1 MQFCSLGNISSHK
14 NVQNQIEFIVWNFGF
29 WVIIARL
36 VTNCYCEKL
45 FLSLFLFRVFL
56 CCCCNKVIFVLMF
69 GTQYYF
75 FCSMFYAENWIVVRV
90 KLTMRFLWRCN
101 FAIWLCSQDVTV
113 KMYMVFLYILVF
125 AFCMFKTVKVSVTAE
140 RNWGDVN
147 LLGRVGLWLMLRKMC
162 CYYKHS
168 EDMIRIV
175 DVGLFWHNLWRLHC
189 LCYIFLTWDMFA
201 LSLFVLR

>member
-1 MQFCSLGNISSHK
+1 MSKIKFNLLFGILVSA
-14 NVQNQIEFIVWNFGF
+14 IV
-29 WVIIARL
+29 ARL
-36 VTNCYCEKL
+36 VTNGYCEKL

-147 LLGRVGLWLMLRKMC
+147 LLGRVGLRLMLRKNVLLLQAFRRHDQDSWC
-162 CYYKHS
+162 
-168 EDMIRIV
+168 RIV
-175 DVGLFWHNLWRLHC
+175 LTQLVTVALLVLHFSYMRHVC
-189 LCYIFLTWDMFA
+189 F
-201 LSLFVLR
+201 

>member
-1 MQFCSLGNISSHK
+1 MYWCS
-14 NVQNQIEFIVWNFGF
+14 V
-29 WVIIARL
+29 
-36 VTNCYCEKL
+36 
-45 FLSLFLFRVFL
+45 LSI
-56 CCCCNKVIFVLMF
+56 IFVR
-69 GTQYYF
+69 
-75 FCSMFYAENWIVVRV
+75 CSASRTELLWGSNSQCD
-90 KLTMRFLWRCN
+90 FLWRCN

-147 LLGRVGLWLMLRKMC
+147 LLSRVGLWLVLRKMC
-162 CYYKHS
+162 SFYKHS

-175 DVGLFWHNLWRLHC
+175 DVGCFGHNLWRLHC

>member
-1 MQFCSLGNISSHK
+1 MSKIKLNLLFGILGFSNCRETRHELLLWKIVS
-14 NVQNQIEFIVWNFGF
+14 EFVSFQ
-29 WVIIARL
+29 
-36 VTNCYCEKL
+36 
-45 FLSLFLFRVFL
+45 SFL
-56 CCCCNKVIFVLMF
+56 CFDVNKVIFCTDVRYSVL
-69 GTQYYF
+69 F

-147 LLGRVGLWLMLRKMC
+147 LLSRVGLWLMLRKMC